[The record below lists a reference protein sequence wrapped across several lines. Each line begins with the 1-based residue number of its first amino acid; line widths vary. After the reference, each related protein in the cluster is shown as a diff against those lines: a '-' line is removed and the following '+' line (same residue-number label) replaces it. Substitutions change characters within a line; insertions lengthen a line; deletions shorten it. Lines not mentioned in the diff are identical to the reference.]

1 MQNAMWKWCLD
12 IANAK
17 PTKNHGHG
25 TLTIEKNKRRFSQQC
40 QSPRVKFDDTH
51 RGGERKH

>member
-1 MQNAMWKWCLD
+1 MQNATRKWCLD

-51 RGGERKH
+51 RGGE